1 MSDPKKL
8 YRRIADSIAAEI
20 ESGHYKP
27 GDRLPTERDLAV
39 QFGVSRPSLREAMI
53 ALEIMGL
60 IEAKQGLGITVARKK
75 HKLPPITDSEI
86 GAFEL
91 IEARRLFEGEVAA
104 LAATLINDEQL
115 AELEDL
121 MASMNDADPARAE
134 KADREFHMT
143 IARTT
148 GNGAM
153 VTSVENLWDWRYHS
167 PLARNILARAA
178 DLGMKDRINEH
189 TDILNALKNRS
200 SGAARQA
207 MHDHMD
213 RVIDHLLRATELVAV
228 ENARKASSE
237 RRQAMA
243 SRFKALTGDP

>member
-8 YRRIADSIAAEI
+8 YRRIADAVAAEI
-20 ESGHYKP
+20 ESGRYQP
-27 GDRLPTERDLAV
+27 GDRLPTERELAV

-60 IEAKQGLGITVARKK
+60 IEAKQGLGITVARRNNKT
-75 HKLPPITDSEI
+75 PPITDSEI

-91 IEARRLFEGEVAA
+91 IEARRLFEGEVCA
-104 LAATLINDEQL
+104 LAAPLITDEQL
-115 AELEDL
+115 TELEALID
-121 MASMNDADPARAE
+121 AMNSADHEVAE
-134 KADREFHMT
+134 KADREFHML
-143 IARTT
+143 IAQST

-153 VTSVENLWDWRYHS
+153 VSTVENLWDWRYTS

-178 DLGMKDRINEH
+178 NLGMNDRIREH
-189 TDILNALKNRS
+189 GEILTALKTRS
-200 SGAARQA
+200 PVAARQA

-213 RVIDHLLRATELVAV
+213 RVIEHLLRATELEAV
-228 ENARKASSE
+228 ENARRASTE

-243 SRFKALTGDP
+243 TRFKALNAED